1 MENQKAIVDE
11 ILSQIRRAV
20 NIAEHY
26 CEQGN
31 MQLQLVVAIE
41 EMSELIKEIS
51 KNMRGKSNK
60 ASLIE
65 EIADVHIML
74 WQLLYI
80 YNISESELIEEIN
93 KKLTRQEARIKGKY
107 IQN

>member
-1 MENQKAIVDE
+1 MENEKTIIDE
-11 ILSQIRRAV
+11 ILSQIRRTV

-65 EIADVHIML
+65 EIADVQIML

-80 YNISESELIEEIN
+80 YNISESELIEEMN

>member
-1 MENQKAIVDE
+1 
-11 ILSQIRRAV
+11 
-20 NIAEHY
+20 
-26 CEQGN
+26 

-80 YNISESELIEEIN
+80 YNISESELIEEMN
-93 KKLTRQEARIKGKY
+93 KKLTRQEARIKGNY

>member
-1 MENQKAIVDE
+1 MENEKTIVDE

-41 EMSELIKEIS
+41 EMSELIKEIRRNS
-51 KNMRGKSNK
+51 RCSNNALATFIHLQHFRK
-60 ASLIE
+60 
-65 EIADVHIML
+65 
-74 WQLLYI
+74 
-80 YNISESELIEEIN
+80 
-93 KKLTRQEARIKGKY
+93 
-107 IQN
+107 